1 MSQWVY
7 PFDLVEP
14 ASQKVL
20 LRLTDPCWSLDVSEW
35 TAGDVVC
42 LKLRKYPGDRRGE
55 GIRVSLDC
63 VGQTATLDGKSWR
76 FDQLEAAL
84 EAALDQAPP
93 LG

>member
-7 PFDLVEP
+7 PFDLVEL

-20 LRLTDPCWSLDVSEW
+20 LRLTDPCWSLDVAEW

-55 GIRVSLDC
+55 GIRVFLDC
-63 VGQTATLDGKSWR
+63 VAQTAMLDGKSWR